1 MKNKDFIK
9 IFIFLMFVS
18 FTSFGCIVEKEYK
31 EKYKEEDDKIFG
43 TYNKDYVKKVDENSR
58 LIILE
63 VESFH
68 AKRANVAI
76 VNYLSNVGG
85 ELVSVNDITT
95 SKSTINP
102 VFGASPSEDGL
113 NMGVGFVG
121 GSKIDSKSQYTV
133 LVPVDAKLADNL
145 QERLD
150 KYLWYYPWIEL
161 TS

>member
-9 IFIFLMFVS
+9 IFIFLLFVS

-43 TYNKDYVKKVDENSR
+43 TYNKNYVKKVDENSR

-68 AKRANVAI
+68 SKRANAAI

-95 SKSTINP
+95 SKSTIKP

-121 GSKIDSKSQYTV
+121 GSKIDSKGQYTV

>member
-1 MKNKDFIK
+1 MIGHLHYIMSSKYELFLFI
-9 IFIFLMFVS
+9 LLSVAL
-18 FTSFGCIVEKEYK
+18 V
-31 EKYKEEDDKIFG
+31 
-43 TYNKDYVKKVDENSR
+43 
-58 LIILE
+58 IINY
-63 VESFH
+63 H

>member
-1 MKNKDFIK
+1 MKNKGFIM
-9 IFIFLMFVS
+9 ILAFLLVIS
-18 FTSFGCIVEKEYK
+18 FASFGCIGAKGYK

-43 TYNKDYVKKVDENSR
+43 TYNKDYVKNVDKNSR

-63 VESFH
+63 VDSSD
-68 AKRANVAI
+68 AKKANVAI
-76 VNYLSNVGG
+76 INYLSNVGG

-102 VFGASPSEDGL
+102 VFGASPSENGL

>member
-1 MKNKDFIK
+1 M
-9 IFIFLMFVS
+9 
-18 FTSFGCIVEKEYK
+18 
-31 EKYKEEDDKIFG
+31 
-43 TYNKDYVKKVDENSR
+43 KKVDENSR

-102 VFGASPSEDGL
+102 VFGASPNEDGL
-113 NMGVGFVG
+113 NMGVGFVV